1 MRGATPLFCLAV
13 VCLALLSGGPIF
25 LVGCDRNMEP
35 FVEGEQPREPDL
47 SKIFPAGADEVAR
60 LDESVEL
67 PQPPGVAPAPGATRR
82 GPDATAN
89 AAPVSGVVRVAPEI
103 AREVPGGGVVF
114 LIARRGPGPPVA
126 VRRVADPSFPLRFS
140 IGPEDRMIEGI
151 PFEGPLE
158 IEARLDLDGEA
169 ISRGPDDLSGRSA
182 GGHQPGASDVEI
194 VIGPLDS
201 QQTARGAGSA
211 SSAPPQAEAAEGAS
225 LSGVVSVSPELA
237 EGLPVG
243 AVLFIIAR
251 VGSAGPPLAVRRV
264 ASPSFPLEFSI
275 GPEDRMI
282 AARPFA
288 GEIQLSAR
296 LDQDGN
302 ATSRSPGDLQ
312 GSSVGVHAPG
322 ASDIEIVLE
331 EQL

>member
-1 MRGATPLFCLAV
+1 MRGATPLSCLAV
-13 VCLALLSGGPIF
+13 GCLALLLGCLTF
-25 LVGCDRNMEP
+25 LAGCDRNVEP
-35 FVEGEQPREPDL
+35 YVEGEQPRKPDL

-67 PQPPGVAPAPGATRR
+67 PQPPGVAPAPGSTRR

-89 AAPVSGVVRVAPEI
+89 ASPISGVVRLAP
-103 AREVPGGGVVF
+103 AAGRVPDGGVVF

-140 IGPEDRMIEGI
+140 IGPEDRMIQGI
-151 PFEGPLE
+151 PFEGPFE

-169 ISRGPDDLSGRSA
+169 ISRGPEDLSGRSA
-182 GGHQPGASDVEI
+182 GGHQPGTSDVEI
-194 VIGPLDS
+194 VIGPLGS
-201 QQTARGAGSA
+201 EQVARGAPPAPTSPRPAPA
-211 SSAPPQAEAAEGAS
+211 SPAGAP

-237 EGLPVG
+237 EGLPG
-243 AVLFIIAR
+243 GGVLFIIAR
-251 VGSAGPPLAVRRV
+251 VGGAGPPLAVRRV
-264 ASPSFPLEFSI
+264 SSPSFPLEFSI

-282 AARPFA
+282 ATRPFA

-312 GSSVGVHAPG
+312 GSAARAHAPG
-322 ASDIEIVLE
+322 ASDIEIVLGE
-331 EQL
+331 KL

>member
-1 MRGATPLFCLAV
+1 MRGATSLLCLACLAV
-13 VCLALLSGGPIF
+13 LAGGPAF
-25 LVGCDRNMEP
+25 LSGCDRNMEP
-35 FVEGEQPREPDL
+35 FVEGEQPRDPDL
-47 SKIFPAGADEVAR
+47 SKIFPAGADQVAR

-82 GPDATAN
+82 GPDVTAN

-103 AREVPGGGVVF
+103 AEELPEGGVGF

-140 IGPEDRMIEGI
+140 IGPQDRMIEGV

-169 ISRGPDDLSGRSA
+169 ISRGPDDLAGRSA

-194 VIGPLDS
+194 VIGPLGS
-201 QQTARGAGSA
+201 QQAARGAASAPSA
-211 SSAPPQAEAAEGAS
+211 SPQAEAAGGAP

-237 EGLPVG
+237 EGLPAG

-264 ASPSFPLEFSI
+264 PSPSFPLEFSI

-282 AARPFA
+282 ATRPFA

-312 GSSVGVHAPG
+312 GSSVGPHAPG
-322 ASDIEIVLE
+322 DSEIEIRLQ